1 MIQGFEF
8 RNEFWCLI
16 LPVILMGFDI
26 LTGFVN
32 AWAKK
37 EIQSKKLRAGLSKK
51 VGEIAILVI
60 GEFIS
65 YALMVPPVVM
75 KSLSFYIMLMEI
87 ISIFE
92 NLDKMGV
99 PIPKFISKS
108 INNVSDTIINSDD
121 VKEVVEDVEY
131 EKEAIND
138 TTGHNRIS
146 NKLDG
151 EAGKES

>member
-1 MIQGFEF
+1 MNEVIHVIQGFEF

-16 LPVILMGFDI
+16 LPVVLMGFDI

-37 EIQSKKLRAGLSKK
+37 EIQSNKLRAGLSKK

-65 YALMVPPVVM
+65 YALRVPPEVM
-75 KSLSFYIMLMEI
+75 KFLSFYIMLMES

-99 PIPKFISKS
+99 PIPKFISKTV
-108 INNVSDTIINSDD
+108 NNVSDTIINSEDI
-121 VKEVVEDVEY
+121 KEVVETVES

-138 TTGHNRIS
+138 KTGNDRKS
-146 NKLDG
+146 N
-151 EAGKES
+151 

>member
-16 LPVILMGFDI
+16 LPIILMGFDI

-32 AWAKK
+32 AWAKR
-37 EIQSKKLRAGLSKK
+37 EIQSKKLRIGLSKK

-65 YALMVPPVVM
+65 FALRIPPEVM
-75 KSLSFYIMLMEI
+75 KFLSLYIILMEI
-87 ISIFE
+87 VSIFE
-92 NLDKMGV
+92 NLNKMGV
-99 PIPKFISKS
+99 PIPKFISNVL
-108 INNVSDTIINSDD
+108 NNVSDTIVNSDD
-121 VKEVVEDVEY
+121 VKDIAEAIET

-138 TTGHNRIS
+138 KTGNDRKS
-146 NKLDG
+146 N
-151 EAGKES
+151 

>member
-16 LPVILMGFDI
+16 LPIILMGFDI

-32 AWAKK
+32 AWAKR
-37 EIQSKKLRAGLSKK
+37 EIQSKKLRIGLSKK

-65 YALMVPPVVM
+65 FALRIPQEVM
-75 KSLSFYIMLMEI
+75 KFLSLYIILMEI
-87 ISIFE
+87 VSIFE
-92 NLDKMGV
+92 NLNKMGV
-99 PIPKFISKS
+99 PIPKFISKVL
-108 INNVSDTIINSDD
+108 NNVSDTIVNSND
-121 VKEVVEDVEY
+121 VKDIAEAIET

-138 TTGHNRIS
+138 KTGNDRKS
-146 NKLDG
+146 N
-151 EAGKES
+151 

>member
-16 LPVILMGFDI
+16 LPMILMGFDI

-32 AWAKK
+32 AWAKR
-37 EIQSKKLRAGLSKK
+37 EIQSKKLRTGLSKK

-65 YALMVPPVVM
+65 FALRVPPEVM
-75 KSLSFYIMLMEI
+75 KFLSLYIILMEI

-92 NLDKMGV
+92 NLNKMGV
-99 PIPKFISKS
+99 PIPKFISNVF
-108 INNVSDTIINSDD
+108 NNVSDVIVNSDD
-121 VKEVVEDVEY
+121 VKDIVEAIET
-131 EKEAIND
+131 EKEVTND
-138 TTGHNRIS
+138 KTGNDRKS
-146 NKLDG
+146 N
-151 EAGKES
+151 

>member
-1 MIQGFEF
+1 MNEVIHVIQGFEF

-16 LPVILMGFDI
+16 LPIILMGFDI

-32 AWAKK
+32 AWAKR
-37 EIQSKKLRAGLSKK
+37 EIQSKKLRTGLSKK

-65 YALMVPPVVM
+65 YALRVPPEVM
-75 KSLSFYIMLMEI
+75 KFLSFYIMLMES

-92 NLDKMGV
+92 NLDKMDV
-99 PIPKFISKS
+99 PIPKFISKTV
-108 INNVSDTIINSDD
+108 NNVSDTIINSEDI
-121 VKEVVEDVEY
+121 KEVVETVES

-138 TTGHNRIS
+138 KTGNDRKS
-146 NKLDG
+146 N
-151 EAGKES
+151 

>member
-8 RNEFWCLI
+8 RNRFWCLI
-16 LPVILMGFDI
+16 LPVVLMGFDI

-37 EIQSKKLRAGLSKK
+37 EIQSNKLRAGLSKK

-65 YALMVPPVVM
+65 YALRVPPEVM
-75 KSLSFYIMLMEI
+75 KFLSFYIMLMES

-99 PIPKFISKS
+99 HIPKFISKTV
-108 INNVSDTIINSDD
+108 NNVSDTIINSEDI
-121 VKEVVEDVEY
+121 KEVVETVES
-131 EKEAIND
+131 EREAIND
-138 TTGHNRIS
+138 ATGRNRIS

-151 EAGKES
+151 E